1 MDVTRSLSR
10 VVVLHAHLLD
20 VLVYEVYIVEV
31 VYKYVYVM
39 TDVLGVCQG

>member
-1 MDVTRSLSR
+1 MDVMRSLSR
-10 VVVLHAHLLD
+10 VVVLGARLLD

-39 TDVLGVCQG
+39 RDVLGVCQI